1 MVLLFIRNEF
11 CWKACFYV
19 QLRDLL
25 GLTKSKWERDLFAR
39 VANTYSPFK
48 GTLLLNS
55 TMNSRM
61 QAICKMVNFCWIN
74 IAVCCLWWCLY
85 NLLCCWKMLFLESL
99 SYCFL
104 LLCGP
109 AVLARPE
116 DTYFR
121 GSGDWRL
128 TRMWTRIVFSETYF
142 FEPDRCTH
150 SVVLYSIKLKIM
162 WIMIFTT
169 TKEAGFLVY
178 MSMFAKLI
186 EINYVTLDA
195 VYSWYKRICWG
206 DWWNQRNAGSKTQ
219 LY

>member
-25 GLTKSKWERDLFAR
+25 GLTKSKWEQDLFAR

-116 DTYFR
+116 DTFQRKWWLKANTYVNSHRFFR
-121 GSGDWRL
+121 NLFLWARPMH
-128 TRMWTRIVFSETYF
+128 TFSSF
-142 FEPDRCTH
+142 ILH
-150 SVVLYSIKLKIM
+150 
-162 WIMIFTT
+162 
-169 TKEAGFLVY
+169 
-178 MSMFAKLI
+178 
-186 EINYVTLDA
+186 
-195 VYSWYKRICWG
+195 
-206 DWWNQRNAGSKTQ
+206 
-219 LY
+219 